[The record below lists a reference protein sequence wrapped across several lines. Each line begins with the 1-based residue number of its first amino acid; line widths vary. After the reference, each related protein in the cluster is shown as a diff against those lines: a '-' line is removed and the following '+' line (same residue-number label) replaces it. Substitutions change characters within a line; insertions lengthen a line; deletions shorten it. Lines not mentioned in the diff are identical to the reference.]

1 MKTLLIPVNFSGS
14 SENIIQYA
22 ADFSCDTHVE
32 RIILLKSFYVS
43 VYTQLLPDADF
54 VQLSAEEIDGE
65 RQAELGKLK
74 LLGQQLLKKCLP
86 TIKIKTVI
94 SELPLLRAVHQVLAD
109 EQADVVMIG
118 TDKALYENDPY
129 ISEQIIAIAKT
140 SPRPV
145 MIIPNHIRYKKI
157 EEAVV
162 PCDFAA
168 ISRLNAFK
176 TYRDP
181 AKWLHPKMLLLNVDA
196 KQKHHEDDPKLAS
209 GLKELMD
216 GYEYQVYYSEDK
228 DTVHG
233 ILYFAR
239 KHNPQ
244 LIIALPGKYSFF
256 YNLTHRS
263 ITKALTLNSDRP
275 VLILK

>member
-43 VYTQLLPDADF
+43 VYAQLLPSADF
-54 VQLSAEEIDGE
+54 VQVSAEEINEE
-65 RQAELGKLK
+65 RQQEVEKLKELGH
-74 LLGQQLLKKCLP
+74 QLLKKCLP
-86 TIKIKTVI
+86 TIKIKTAI

-118 TDKALYENDPY
+118 TDKTLNENDEY

-145 MIIPNHIRYKKI
+145 MIVPNHIRYKKI

-176 TYRDP
+176 SYRDP
-181 AKWLHPKMLLLNVDA
+181 AKWLHPKLLLLNVDA
-196 KQKHHEDDPKLAS
+196 KHQDPENDPKLAS
-209 GLKELMD
+209 GLKELME
-216 GYEYQVYYSEDK
+216 GYEYEVYYSEDK

-233 ILYFAR
+233 IFDFAR
-239 KHNPQ
+239 KHDPQ

-256 YNLTHRS
+256 YNLTHHS
-263 ITKALTLNSDRP
+263 ITKALALNANRA

>member
-1 MKTLLIPVNFSGS
+1 MKTLLVPVNFSGS

-43 VYTQLLPDADF
+43 MYAQLLPSADF
-54 VQLSAEEIDGE
+54 VQVSAEDINEE
-65 RQAELGKLK
+65 RQVEVEKLKELGHK
-74 LLGQQLLKKCLP
+74 LLKKCLP
-86 TIKIKTVI
+86 TIKIKTAI
-94 SELPLLRAVHQVLAD
+94 SELPLLRAVHQALAD

-118 TDKALYENDPY
+118 TDKALYENDSY

-140 SPRPV
+140 STRPV
-145 MIIPNHIRYKKI
+145 MIVPNHIRYKKI

-168 ISRLNAFK
+168 ISRLDAFK
-176 TYRDP
+176 SYRDP
-181 AKWLHPKMLLLNVDA
+181 KKWLHPKLMLLNVDPT
-196 KQKHHEDDPKLAS
+196 QKNMEEDKKLVG
-209 GLKELMD
+209 GLAEMLE
-216 GYEYQVYYSEDK
+216 GYEYKVYHSEDK
-228 DTVHG
+228 NIVHG
-233 ILYFAR
+233 ILDFAE
-239 KHNPQ
+239 KHDTQ

-263 ITKALTLNSDRP
+263 ITKALTLNSNRA

>member
-22 ADFSCDTHVE
+22 ADFSCDIRVE

-43 VYTQLLPDADF
+43 VYAQLLPSADF

-65 RQAELGKLK
+65 RQQEVDKLK
-74 LLGQQLLKKCLP
+74 TLGHQLLRKCLP
-86 TIKIKTVI
+86 TIKIETAI

-109 EQADVVMIG
+109 EHADLVMIG
-118 TDKALYENDPY
+118 TDKALYENDEY

-145 MIIPNHIRYKKI
+145 IIVPNHIHYKKI
-157 EEAVV
+157 SEALV

-168 ISRLNAFK
+168 ISRLNALK
-176 TYRDP
+176 SYNDP
-181 AKWLHPKMLLLNVDA
+181 TKWLHPKLLLLNVDA
-196 KQKHHEDDPKLAS
+196 KQKHDEDDPKLAN
-209 GLKELMD
+209 GLKDLME
-216 GYEYQVYYSEDK
+216 GYEYKVYYSEDK

-233 ILYFAR
+233 ILDFAR

-256 YNLTHRS
+256 YNLAHRS
-263 ITKALTLNSDRP
+263 ITKALALNSDRA